1 MHKMGNT
8 KCWQWLPLDREVV
21 DGEKDSVQSLKKDFM
36 HENNIL
42 NQLYFNKI
50 NLIVNGGSKIQK
62 TLHADFTLTI

>member
-1 MHKMGNT
+1 
-8 KCWQWLPLDREVV
+8 
-21 DGEKDSVQSLKKDFM
+21 M
-36 HENNIL
+36 HENNIF